1 MIYVREGENCVLTL
15 RDPKDLWIRSISS
28 NNKGIFFTKPHTSS
42 SKSVIE
48 KKVNELMSFFY
59 FAKYFCQEMRYLHEY
74 IQNVKKT
81 IIKS

>member
-28 NNKGIFFTKPHTSS
+28 NNKGIFFTKPDTSS

-48 KKVNELMSFFY
+48 KKVNE
-59 FAKYFCQEMRYLHEY
+59 
-74 IQNVKKT
+74 
-81 IIKS
+81 